1 VVTICRIRKRSL
13 VENGIVIGE
22 VVFEEDQLSIDVV
35 LQMSN
40 GEKAVLR
47 RFMKYQ
53 E

>member
-1 VVTICRIRKRSL
+1 MVTICRIRKRSL

-22 VVFEEDQLSIDVV
+22 VVFEED